1 MTAHSPSPQHWKPPR
16 GGKGRIVST
25 DSADAATPAASAAKT
40 SQPSKGV
47 RIIGIII
54 VVAGAIL
61 AGAGIGTWF
70 TVQSQLKA
78 EKIVVADDASMFAG
92 KPVAGPFTAY
102 AEAQIINE
110 HALKATG
117 DKTYAEL
124 SKDDPKRQTVMTASF
139 LRASLF
145 TSVVSFGIAAMA
157 MGLGVLFI
165 LVGIALS
172 MLGKQRS

>member
-1 MTAHSPSPQHWKPPR
+1 M
-16 GGKGRIVST
+16 ST

>member
-1 MTAHSPSPQHWKPPR
+1 MSTESASTSPEPANAPTPSKASKAGGP
-16 GGKGRIVST
+16 GKGV
-25 DSADAATPAASAAKT
+25 K
-40 SQPSKGV
+40 
-47 RIIGIII
+47 IIGIII
-54 VVAGAIL
+54 VIAGAIL

-110 HALKATG
+110 HAMKASG
-117 DKTYAEL
+117 GKTYAEL
-124 SKDDPKRQTVMTASF
+124 AKDDPKRQTVMTASF

-165 LVGIALS
+165 LVGVALH